1 MRFLLILLFFL
12 LVTSCKNDASTPPKQ
27 AETHFTS
34 TKWKTKKGYDYPY
47 REKLLDIVVYN
58 DTIRNLDKEEILT
71 LLGMPDKTNDNFLYY
86 NISEKRLGL
95 WTLHATTMVIKFV
108 DDKTIEWIKIQE

>member
-1 MRFLLILLFFL
+1 
-12 LVTSCKNDASTPPKQ
+12 
-27 AETHFTS
+27 
-34 TKWKTKKGYDYPY
+34 
-47 REKLLDIVVYN
+47 
-58 DTIRNLDKEEILT
+58 
-71 LLGMPDKTNDNFLYY
+71 MPDKTNDNFLYY